1 MKLDDSNRFLSVF
14 KRYGL
19 VVILIVL
26 CIFFAANTDHFATID
41 NLFNVLRQVSMSI
54 IISIG
59 MAYVLITAGIDLS
72 VGSMVGIAVN
82 SCALMLI
89 NDVHTLAASII
100 SILLC
105 IGAGAI
111 NGFLVAQIKMPPLIA
126 TLGTMTAYRGLVY
139 LVTDAVPIFGFPDS
153 FRVLGQGY
161 VLNIVPIPVII
172 AIGIVIA
179 GWFYINKTTYGRYTY
194 AVGGNQEVARL
205 SGINVKKVKY
215 ITYMISGFCSGLAG
229 VILASRL
236 SSGQPRAGLNYE
248 MDVITA
254 VVLGGVSVAGGQGRI
269 AGVIIG
275 VLIMGVLSNGMIMMG
290 VNEYWQMFLRGVI
303 LILAVAF
310 DIYASQRKTKIVKT
324 TP

>member
-1 MKLDDSNRFLSVF
+1 MKLNESSRFLSIF

-19 VVILIVL
+19 LVVLIVL
-26 CIFFAANTDHFATID
+26 CIFFTLNTDHFATVD
-41 NLFNVLRQVSMSI
+41 NTFNVLRQLSMSI

-59 MAYVLITAGIDLS
+59 MAFVMITAGIDLS
-72 VGSMVGIAVN
+72 VGSMAGIAVN
-82 SCALMLI
+82 SCALMLV
-89 NDVHTLAASII
+89 NDVPTVAASII
-100 SILLC
+100 AVFLC
-105 IGAGAI
+105 VGAGAI
-111 NGFLVAQIKMPPLIA
+111 NGFLVAEIKMPPLIA

-139 LVTDAVPIFGFPDS
+139 LVTDALPIFGFPDN
-153 FRVLGQGY
+153 FRGLGQGY
-161 VLNIVPIPVII
+161 ILSIVPIPVII
-172 AIGIVIA
+172 AIAIVFA

-205 SGINVKKVKY
+205 SGIAVKKVKY

-236 SSGQPRAGLNYE
+236 SSGQPRAGINYE

-269 AGVIIG
+269 SGVILG

-303 LILAVAF
+303 LVLAVTF
-310 DIYASQRKTKIVKT
+310 DIYASQRKAKVVKT
-324 TP
+324 V